1 MKFGK
6 SKVDRQRGEGGWR
19 NRFSKIPRATPFD
32 RTSRPLIGGRN
43 ESNKSALRVKKKR
56 HSVVLVQVQYTGILA
71 LAGSFDLET
80 RFLRGRPGKS
90 LLVGVSLPEDPQP
103 INLVCKKFVAM
114 VSLKFLS
121 FFFQRNKIKY
131 PAVAF
136 PVGFII
142 FSITSAGIRQYSKA
156 MRLLIPSSYPFTY
169 IP

>member
-1 MKFGK
+1 
-6 SKVDRQRGEGGWR
+6 
-19 NRFSKIPRATPFD
+19 
-32 RTSRPLIGGRN
+32 
-43 ESNKSALRVKKKR
+43 
-56 HSVVLVQVQYTGILA
+56 

-80 RFLRGRPGKS
+80 RVLAGGQES
-90 LLVGVSLPEDPQP
+90 LFWSEYHSQSTLHPK
-103 INLVCKKFVAM
+103 ILVCKKFVAL

-121 FFFQRNKIKY
+121 FFSQRNKIKY

-142 FSITSAGIRQYSKA
+142 FIITSAGIRQYSKA

>member
-1 MKFGK
+1 MTFGK

-43 ESNKSALRVKKKR
+43 ESNKSALRVKKKGI
-56 HSVVLVQVQYTGILA
+56 VLCQFRFNILA
-71 LAGSFDLET
+71 YWPWQEVLIWKLDFQAGGQE
-80 RFLRGRPGKS
+80 S
-90 LLVGVSLPEDPQP
+90 LFWSEYHSQSTLHPRS
-103 INLVCKKFVAM
+103 LVCKKFVAM

-121 FFFQRNKIKY
+121 FFSQRNKIKY
-131 PAVAF
+131 PADVF

-142 FSITSAGIRQYSKA
+142 FFITSAGIRQYSKA